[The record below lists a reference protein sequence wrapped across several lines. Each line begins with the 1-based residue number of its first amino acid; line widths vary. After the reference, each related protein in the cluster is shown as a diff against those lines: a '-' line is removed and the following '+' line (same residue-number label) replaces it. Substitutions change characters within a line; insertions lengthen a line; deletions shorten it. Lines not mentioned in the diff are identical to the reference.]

1 MCAVRVYWRRSEEK
15 MANQQSTVVLGAGS
29 VGGGGGPGGPFPQ
42 PMEVEGS
49 KGSVTTLGKAGPS
62 G

>member
-15 MANQQSTVVLGAGS
+15 MANQQSTAVFGAS
-29 VGGGGGPGGPFPQ
+29 AVGAGGGPGVPYHQ
-42 PMEVEGS
+42 PMEVDEC
-49 KGSVTTLGKAGPS
+49 KGSGTNLGKAGPL